1 MRRRDR
7 GSATVELA
15 VSLPALVMLMLIGM
29 TAVTATTAQAECLD
43 AARDAALATARGE
56 SAPGDGPEG
65 AVVSVTVQ
73 GDTVRATVRA
83 PVPALGGH
91 LPRLTVTATAV
102 AALEPGAG
110 R

>member
-15 VSLPALVMLMLIGM
+15 VSLPALVLLMFVGM
-29 TAVTATTAQAECLD
+29 TAVSATTARAGCVD
-43 AARDAALATARGE
+43 AARDAALAAARGQPM
-56 SAPGDGPEG
+56 PGDGPPG
-65 AVVSVTVQ
+65 AVVSVTVV

-83 PVPALGGH
+83 PVPAIGGQ

-102 AALEPGAG
+102 AALEPGVG